1 MQKTKEIIDVSR
13 LRTTD
18 THWKMAV
25 EFSELSNPM
34 IHREQKCI
42 VLFILSD
49 FVNGTY
55 HLS

>member
-1 MQKTKEIIDVSR
+1 ME
-13 LRTTD
+13 
-18 THWKMAV
+18 THWKMA

-42 VLFILSD
+42 SLFVLPG

-55 HLS
+55 HPFQHMKKELA